1 MKKLILVAGFYCI
14 QLTLHA
20 SSHVVSCKTDIVS
33 VKKNIK
39 PVSADERAIAHFR
52 ENFPEV
58 KDVSWSTNPD
68 KSINC
73 SFHQGAKVGR
83 VYYDPRGYWRYT
95 VISYPPSYLSNNIR
109 YRIMDNF
116 DGNEIS
122 YVNEILSK
130 NNDPVYMVNIENVS
144 NIKVIRVSDDDIEVK
159 QVLRKW

>member
-1 MKKLILVAGFYCI
+1 MKKLILLAGFYCL

-20 SSHVVSCKTDIVS
+20 APHIVSGKTDIAS
-33 VKKNIK
+33 EKKHMK
-39 PVSADERAIAHFR
+39 SVSAGERAIAHFR
-52 ENFPEV
+52 ENFPGV
-58 KDVSWSTNPD
+58 QDISWSTNAD

-73 SFHQGAKVGR
+73 SFHQGTKVGR

-95 VISYPPSYLSNNIR
+95 VISYPPSDLLNSIR

-122 YVNEILSK
+122 YVNEILSQ

-159 QVLRKW
+159 QDLRKW